1 MVHLRS
7 IPISLH
13 ISNSR
18 DQFKSLFDPTNPL
31 AFVTAP
37 IQGVRIKSVMKN
49 GDRNAERPQPP
60 DDDGTLV
67 QAIIALQPFCP
78 AQEHW
83 ARTSN
88 KSLTAAPFVS
98 ATIAGPAFQAWLLAR

>member
-7 IPISLH
+7 ISISLRK
-13 ISNSR
+13 SNSR

-31 AFVTAP
+31 ALVTAP

-60 DDDGTLV
+60 DDDWHFSSGHHRIA
-67 QAIIALQPFCP
+67 AILSCAETQGAYFQQISDRRAV
-78 AQEHW
+78 
-83 ARTSN
+83 R
-88 KSLTAAPFVS
+88 VS
-98 ATIAGPAFQAWLLAR
+98 DL